1 LLRTTARNAAS
12 MLSGSE
18 IASIRL
24 TGCAGLS
31 DSDIAVVISTSRT
44 TERGVSPLS
53 RVGKSKVNWNGG
65 RGVVMRSPSY
75 LPFPSVPYRDR
86 SGHRPPRRPSTRSAD
101 FCAAVRGPYGSLSE
115 SGSPGGTVQMS
126 RGKPRSLP
134 RTPAGFTV
142 QAFDGYG
149 LRDFLPLVRP
159 VLPRIRLLLV
169 RSRFRSTL
177 PSGGPSRFRPC
188 ASLVLHRT
196 GDFHPQTA
204 GHAQHTGGEHC
215 ATLVKAGTLLMPPL
229 ASAVPCIHADRPC
242 AGGADFPASPH
253 VFPLPAPE
261 PSRRQLS
268 RLGKIRTTC
277 ATLDLLVQ
285 PLRILVDFMCLWC
298 DSGNR

>member
-1 LLRTTARNAAS
+1 LDR
-12 MLSGSE
+12 
-18 IASIRL
+18 
-24 TGCAGLS
+24 
-31 DSDIAVVISTSRT
+31 
-44 TERGVSPLS
+44 
-53 RVGKSKVNWNGG
+53 
-65 RGVVMRSPSY
+65 
-75 LPFPSVPYRDR
+75 PYRDR
-86 SGHRPPRRPSTRSAD
+86 SGHRPPRRPTTPSAD

-177 PSGGPSRFRPC
+177 PSRGPSRFRPAPHSC
-188 ASLVLHRT
+188 LTAQGTFTPRLLDMPSRVL
-196 GDFHPQTA
+196 D
-204 GHAQHTGGEHC
+204 GGEHC
-215 ATLVKAGTLLMPPL
+215 ATRVKAGTLLMPPL
-229 ASAVPCIHADRPC
+229 ASAVSCIHAGRPC
-242 AGGADFPASPH
+242 SGSADFPASPH

-277 ATLDLLVQ
+277 ARRLISWFSRSVLVA
-285 PLRILVDFMCLWC
+285 FMCLWC